1 AGATPQSA
9 WVQLSARTQLY
20 RRPRQGSV
28 RSPPLVVKIASRFVL
43 MKRLPPTGGAPLL
56 GIALG
61 AATVVVTSAALLPVR
76 THVTRATPALVLV
89 LGVVV
94 AGVVGGSIAAM
105 VVALL
110 AAAAYNLVF
119 IPPYW
124 TFKVNVADD
133 WVALAVFVAVALAMG
148 LLVAGQAERRRAA
161 EQREAELRAL
171 YEHLRTMSEE
181 REQLAE
187 EATRAQFLQRVD
199 EQRAALL
206 RSVSHDLRTPL
217 ASIRA
222 VASDLRDGTAYDDET
237 RTELLETVCDEAERL
252 DRIVANLLSLSRIEA
267 GALTPDRQAVALD
280 ELVADRVRRLGA
292 LFRQTRIQVEVPPD
306 LALVD
311 GDYTQ
316 LDQVVTNLLENA
328 ARYAPPASLVRVSAE
343 ERNGMV
349 DLRVAEEGIRV
360 PDWARKRIFEPF
372 RKGEGSR
379 SSGVGLAIC
388 KAIVEAHGGTI
399 DVERTAGGGGAT
411 FVVSLPKRE
420 VRAP

>member
-1 AGATPQSA
+1 
-9 WVQLSARTQLY
+9 
-20 RRPRQGSV
+20 
-28 RSPPLVVKIASRFVL
+28 
-43 MKRLPPTGGAPLL
+43 
-56 GIALG
+56 
-61 AATVVVTSAALLPVR
+61 VVVASAALVPVR
-76 THVTRATPALVLV
+76 AHVTRATPALVLV
-89 LGVVV
+89 LAVVA
-94 AGVVGGSIAAM
+94 AGVVGGS
-105 VVALL
+105 L
-110 AAAAYNLVF
+110 AAAVTALVAASAYNLAF
-119 IPPYW
+119 IPPFW

-133 WVALAVFVAVALAMG
+133 WVALGVFLAVALAMG

-161 EQREAELRAL
+161 EQREAELRSL
-171 YEHLRTMSEE
+171 YDHLQTMAEE
-181 REQLAE
+181 RERLAE
-187 EATRAQFLQRVD
+187 EATRAQVLERVD

-222 VASDLRDGTAYDDET
+222 VASDLRDGTAYDEET
-237 RTELLETVCDEAERL
+237 RIELLATVCEEAERL

-292 LFRQTRIQVEVPPD
+292 LFRQTRLQVDVPPD
-306 LALVD
+306 LPLVD

-316 LDQVVTNLLENA
+316 LDQVVTNLMENA
-328 ARYAPPASLVRVSAE
+328 ARHAPPASIVRVGAE
-343 ERNGMV
+343 ERNGV
-349 DLRVAEEGIRV
+349 VELRVADEGIGV
-360 PDWARKRIFEPF
+360 PDWERLRIFEPF

-399 DVERTAGGGGAT
+399 DVERTVGGGAT
-411 FVVSLPKRE
+411 FVVALPVRE